1 MHVRPKEES
10 MDELFQ
16 AILSMKTLEECR
28 AFLEDLCTMTELL
41 AMQQRLMVAKQL
53 RAGMVYSQIVE
64 STGASTATISRVNR
78 ALNYGCDGYEM
89 VFRRLSEEDQQ
100 EK

>member
-100 EK
+100 KK

>member
-78 ALNYGCDGYEM
+78 ALNYGKGG
-89 VFRRLSEEDQQ
+89 
-100 EK
+100 

>member
-53 RAGMVYSQIVE
+53 RAGMVYSQMRGIHRGQHSHHQPGE
-64 STGASTATISRVNR
+64 PGS
-78 ALNYGCDGYEM
+78 
-89 VFRRLSEEDQQ
+89 
-100 EK
+100 

>member
-78 ALNYGCDGYEM
+78 ALNSGTGGSQIALE
-89 VFRRLSEEDQQ
+89 RL
-100 EK
+100 KR

>member
-78 ALNYGCDGYEM
+78 ALNYGKGGYLIALE
-89 VFRRLSEEDQQ
+89 RL
-100 EK
+100 KR

>member
-41 AMQQRLMVAKQL
+41 AIQQRLMVAKQL

-78 ALNYGCDGYEM
+78 ALNYGKGGYQIALE
-89 VFRRLSEEDQQ
+89 RL
-100 EK
+100 KR

>member
-28 AFLEDLCTMTELL
+28 AFLE
-41 AMQQRLMVAKQL
+41 
-53 RAGMVYSQIVE
+53 

-78 ALNYGCDGYEM
+78 ALNYGKGGYQIALE
-89 VFRRLSEEDQQ
+89 RL
-100 EK
+100 KR